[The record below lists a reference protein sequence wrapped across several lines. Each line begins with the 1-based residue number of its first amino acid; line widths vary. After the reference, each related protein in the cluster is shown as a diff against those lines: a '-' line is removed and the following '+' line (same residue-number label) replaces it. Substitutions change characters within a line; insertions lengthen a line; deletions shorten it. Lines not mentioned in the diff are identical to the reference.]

1 MTPALAGTPPAHA
14 SRAVG
19 QLNVVDLAADM
30 AVGAP
35 GGETGRSVCAW
46 TDGAVAGEDVLPV
59 ALHGTAAHGMDCP
72 VLLVRYSAAHT
83 AAQALGCEQLP
94 QLGRT
99 IAGRPPWVEEEALGD
114 LRSAAPG
121 AAAQQTP
128 APVSAVA
135 VAVPGLLLGEKE
147 RSAAAS
153 GWTVPVRRVAE
164 VAAVVSGRAQLVSE
178 ALSAVCI

>member
-1 MTPALAGTPPAHA
+1 M
-14 SRAVG
+14 
-19 QLNVVDLAADM
+19 NVVGLAADM

-35 GGETGRSVCAW
+35 GGEAGRSVCAW
-46 TDGAVAGEDVLPV
+46 TDGAVAGEDILPV
-59 ALHGTAAHGMDCP
+59 ALHGTAAHGMDSP
-72 VLLVRYSAAHT
+72 ALPVRYSAAHT
-83 AAQALGCEQLP
+83 AAQALGCEQLS
-94 QLGRT
+94 QVENA
-99 IAGRPPWVEEEALGD
+99 IAGRPPWEEEEALGD
-114 LRSAAPG
+114 LRSAVPG

-128 APVSAVA
+128 VLVSAVA
-135 VAVPGLLLGEKE
+135 AAVPGLLLGEKE